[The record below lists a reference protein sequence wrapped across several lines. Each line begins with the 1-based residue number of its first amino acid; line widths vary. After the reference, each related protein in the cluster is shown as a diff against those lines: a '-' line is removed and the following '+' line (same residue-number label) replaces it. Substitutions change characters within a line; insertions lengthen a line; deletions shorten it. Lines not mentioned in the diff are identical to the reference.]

1 VTIVLSPR
9 RFAVVLLALSLVA
22 ATVPGGKPEEVGF
35 SSERL
40 QRINE
45 TMQRYID
52 SGQITGAVTVVSR
65 KGRIAH
71 FEAHGLMDLEAK
83 TPMRKDAIF
92 RMASMSKPVTGV
104 AILMLMEDGKI
115 RLTDPVSRFIPEF
128 KNTKV
133 AMLKTPA
140 APAAAAAGPPRE
152 PEIYTVPAEREITIR
167 DLMTHT
173 SGLESGGAGTRE
185 GARIAPRS
193 TGSNLAAYIPTLG
206 AVPLDFQPGTQ
217 WRYSPLA
224 GIETL
229 GRIVEIASG
238 QTFDQF
244 LKTRMFDPLGMKDTA
259 FYPSDDRMSRV
270 VTLYERKD
278 GRLSRTE
285 TPGWL
290 ATKTLF
296 SGGGGL
302 WSTAEDY
309 MQFAQML
316 VNGGILNGRRLL
328 SPRTVDLMASNHVGE
343 LYSGAG
349 QQRVKGMGF
358 GLTVE
363 VVLDGVA
370 ANRRESNGSFG
381 WDGAFGTHFWVD
393 RKEQLVGLLMI
404 QEPVGQLSRDLENA
418 VMQAIVE

>member
-1 VTIVLSPR
+1 MCSRR
-9 RFAVVLLALSLVA
+9 RFAVVLLALSLTA
-22 ATVPGGKPEEVGF
+22 AAVPHGKPEDVGF

-45 TMQRYID
+45 TVQRYID

-65 KGRIAH
+65 KGRVAH
-71 FEAHGLMDLEAK
+71 FEAQGLMDLESK
-83 TPMRKDAIF
+83 TPMRRDAIF

-104 AILMLMEDGKI
+104 AILMLMEEGKV

-133 AMLKTPA
+133 AMLKTPSGPA
-140 APAAAAAGPPRE
+140 TPPAPGQPPPP
-152 PEIYTVPAEREITIR
+152 PEIYTVPAEREVTVR

-185 GARIAPRS
+185 GARLSPRS
-193 TGSNLAAYIPTLG
+193 TSSNLAAYVPTLG
-206 AVPLDFQPGTQ
+206 VVPLDFQPGTQ
-217 WRYSPLA
+217 WRYSALA

-229 GRIVEIASG
+229 GRIVEVASG
-238 QTFDQF
+238 QTFDRF
-244 LKTRMFDPLGMKDTA
+244 LKTRLFDPLGMKDTA
-259 FYPSDDRMSRV
+259 FYPTDDRLSRV

-278 GRLSRTE
+278 GKLSRTD

-290 ATKTLF
+290 ATKTLL

-302 WSTAEDY
+302 WSTADDY
-309 MQFAQML
+309 MLFAQML
-316 VNGGILNGRRLL
+316 VNGGILNGKRLL
-328 SPRTVDLMASNHVGE
+328 SPRTVDLMASNHVGD
-343 LYSGAG
+343 LYSGVN
-349 QQRVKGMGF
+349 QRVKGMGF

-363 VVLDGVA
+363 VVLDNVA
-370 ANRRESNGSFG
+370 ANRRESIGSFG

-404 QEPVGQLSRDLENA
+404 QEPVGPLSRDFENA

>member
-1 VTIVLSPR
+1 MMFSRR
-9 RFAVVLLALSLVA
+9 RFAVVLLALSLTA
-22 ATVPGGKPEEVGF
+22 ATVPNGKPEEVGF

-45 TMQRYID
+45 TVQRYID

-65 KGRIAH
+65 KGRVAH
-71 FEAHGLMDLEAK
+71 FEAQGLMDLESK
-83 TPMRKDAIF
+83 TPMRRDAIF

-104 AILMLMEDGKI
+104 AILMLMEDGKV

-128 KNTKV
+128 KNTQV
-133 AMLKTPA
+133 AMLKAPSGPA
-140 APAAAAAGPPRE
+140 MPPAPGQPPAP
-152 PEIYTVPAEREITIR
+152 PEIYTVPAEREITVR

-185 GARIAPRS
+185 GARLSPRS
-193 TGSNLAAYIPTLG
+193 TSSNLAAYVPTLG
-206 AVPLDFQPGTQ
+206 VVPLDFQPGTQ
-217 WRYSPLA
+217 WRYSALA

-229 GRIVEIASG
+229 GRIVEVASG

-244 LKTRMFDPLGMKDTA
+244 LKTRLFDPLGMKDTA
-259 FYPSDDRMSRV
+259 FFPTGDRTSRV

-278 GRLSRTE
+278 GKLSRTE
-285 TPGWL
+285 TPSWL

-309 MQFAQML
+309 MAFAQML
-316 VNGGILNGRRLL
+316 VNGGILNGKRLL
-328 SPRTVDLMASNHVGE
+328 SPRTVDLMASNHVGD
-343 LYSGAG
+343 LYSGVN
-349 QQRVKGMGF
+349 QRVKGMGF
-358 GLTVE
+358 GLTVD
-363 VVLDGVA
+363 VVLDNVA
-370 ANRRESNGSFG
+370 ANRRESIGSFG

-404 QEPVGQLSRDLENA
+404 QEPVGQLSRDFENA